1 MAIRDKTHAFKG
13 IDIHV
18 IIIRGIDT
26 IFLSHRV

>member
-1 MAIRDKTHAFKG
+1 MAIRDKTPSLKG

-26 IFLSHRV
+26 IFLPHRV